1 MMTLFLAAQTAA
13 NANQGGGGM
22 GMLIMM
28 VAIFAIMW
36 LFMIRPQQK
45 RQKEIRKFQDALTSG
60 SKVVTGGGIYGTVK
74 SIDLVTNKIELEM
87 PVAWLS
93 LLTRTVSLPMS
104 TPARPSNTEAS
115 AANTI

>member
-45 RQKEIRKFQDALTSG
+45 RQKEICKFQDALTSG

-74 SIDLVTNKIELEM
+74 SIDLVTNKIELEIARG
-87 PVAWLS
+87 VVI
-93 LLTRTVSLPMS
+93 TVDKNSVF
-104 TPARPSNTEAS
+104 ADVNAS
-115 AANTI
+115 KAQ